1 MLDLNDIGRS
11 LKEKIARAPEDNGE
25 RSTGRIV
32 YSGDGIIKIAGLS
45 DVQYNE
51 LLDVRGGYQAL
62 ALNLEHDGV
71 GAVLFYG

>member
-11 LKEKIARAPEDNGE
+11 LKEKIARAPEENGE

-51 LLDVRGGYQAL
+51 
-62 ALNLEHDGV
+62 
-71 GAVLFYG
+71 